1 VQLRRQKYKD
11 VTSGESS
18 EMTSPSPM
26 SCDLHELTSSPMSSE
41 SDLQDTEE
49 DDQPQC
55 IDTFDSDVFLKP
67 SSYVLPC
74 DADSELPS
82 GDVEDTM
89 AYCCMNGD
97 LH

>member
-1 VQLRRQKYKD
+1 M
-11 VTSGESS
+11 TSGESS

-26 SCDLHELTSSPMSSE
+26 SCDLHELTSSPMSS
-41 SDLQDTEE
+41 DLQDTE

-55 IDTFDSDVFLKP
+55 VDSDVLLKP

-74 DADSELPS
+74 DAVSELPS
-82 GDVEDTM
+82 GDDEDTV
-89 AYCCMNGD
+89 AYYCMNGD